1 MEPYFQ
7 EKLTERNHALD
18 GHFSKKT
25 LQFKRKPSKDDDDS
39 DCDWDDEC
47 LDSELDEDGLVNVE
61 RTGVFCNDLS
71 EFTEFLVRVRKLNIE
86 DTMIKIGIDD
96 GQSLLKV
103 CMSLQS
109 LSSIASEDQ
118 KKRSKYSEVS
128 IFKGLMTVKPSAP
141 KRAT

>member
-1 MEPYFQ
+1 ME
-7 EKLTERNHALD
+7 
-18 GHFSKKT
+18 
-25 LQFKRKPSKDDDDS
+25 
-39 DCDWDDEC
+39 DEC

-71 EFTEFLVRVRKLNIE
+71 EFTEFLVRERKLNVE

-109 LSSIASEDQ
+109 LSSIAAEDQ

-128 IFKGLMTVKPSAP
+128 IFKVLMTVKPSAP